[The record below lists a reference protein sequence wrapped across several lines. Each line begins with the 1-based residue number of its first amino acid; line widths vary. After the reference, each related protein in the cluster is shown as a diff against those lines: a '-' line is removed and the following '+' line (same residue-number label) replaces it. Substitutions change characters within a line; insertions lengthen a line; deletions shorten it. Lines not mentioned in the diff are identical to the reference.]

1 MVSDSASS
9 RAPLLCTSLSSPR
22 ALLTAGNRLL
32 RSLAPGEFSSH
43 RIMYIYI
50 LFGEEERERE
60 DFMKFYRINQIF
72 IDRNCGGSDD
82 EWNNGEGRKES
93 YPKISW
99 SLSRKLYDV

>member
-1 MVSDSASS
+1 
-9 RAPLLCTSLSSPR
+9 
-22 ALLTAGNRLL
+22 
-32 RSLAPGEFSSH
+32 
-43 RIMYIYI
+43 
-50 LFGEEERERE
+50 
-60 DFMKFYRINQIF
+60 MKFYRINQIF